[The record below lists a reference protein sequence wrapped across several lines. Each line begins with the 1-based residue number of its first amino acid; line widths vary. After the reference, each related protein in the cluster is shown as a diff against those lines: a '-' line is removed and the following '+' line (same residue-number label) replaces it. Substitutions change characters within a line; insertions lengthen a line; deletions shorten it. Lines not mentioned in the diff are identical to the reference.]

1 MYSVHVIRTMFVVEY
16 HVSLYSLS
24 RLRKVHLKLQ
34 TEMRLLLCKGFSVK
48 FQGHISFHFFD

>member
-1 MYSVHVIRTMFVVEY
+1 MYGVHVIRTMFVVEY